1 MAAKQKTRVIWMSF
15 AAPSTH
21 FENYKGTKMLRYHIL
36 ELHTRAEMVSNL
48 KRLTLLAD
56 YSSCFD
62 LVTKITSVRS
72 MDHPGL
78 EKYRDRLL

>member
-1 MAAKQKTRVIWMSF
+1 
-15 AAPSTH
+15 
-21 FENYKGTKMLRYHIL
+21 MLRYYIL
-36 ELHTRAEMVSNL
+36 ELHTRAEIVS
-48 KRLTLLAD
+48 KRLALLAD